1 MLRVVQAL
9 YLGIQI
15 RIAFMETKSL
25 NDYLSFVS
33 LLLSLAVGL
42 SFTSLVLGSLF
53 SEGIMESVMVFTQTL
68 IANGT
73 SGILLLLWFVVGGL
87 DSCWKFNYATYKA
100 KGINRQWINLIQIKY
115 PYQKWLKPIYVITGW
130 AIIFLWIF

>member
-1 MLRVVQAL
+1 MLRLVQAL

-25 NDYLSFVS
+25 NDYLSFVL

-87 DSCWKFNYATYKA
+87 DSC
-100 KGINRQWINLIQIKY
+100 
-115 PYQKWLKPIYVITGW
+115 
-130 AIIFLWIF
+130 